1 MCPEDDDGG
10 CVIVDEITP
19 NYSEDDQELEVGGLS
34 ADTVY
39 TAIISSTV
47 QGNPIQSTETLRLQS
62 LY

>member
-39 TAIISSTV
+39 TAIISSTF
-47 QGNPIQSTETLRLQS
+47 QGNPIQSTETLR
-62 LY
+62 